1 MKNEQNSENT
11 SQELVSGRIICET
24 GTLFEVRG
32 EDEVHRVAVG
42 RSLLNEVR
50 PAVGDWVTLDEN
62 NERIV
67 AVEPRKSE
75 IVRQAAGN
83 RTKPQTIAANVD
95 VVFVVTSMN
104 QEFNESRLERYLTMI
119 WNAGATPVVVLNKS
133 DLAEDP
139 QDFVDRAELAALG
152 CPVVPVNALED
163 GGLEALRAV
172 MEPDKTYLLVGSS
185 GVGKSTITNALVGES
200 LQETAGIRE
209 DDDEGRHTTTNRRL
223 IELPGGIGSLIDTPG
238 MRELQLWDA
247 EDGLSET
254 FADIE
259 ELAETCKFRDCQHES
274 EPGCAV
280 RRAIEEGDLDLRRFS
295 NYLKLQRELE
305 FHDKKRDVA
314 ATRAEHRK
322 FARVVKE
329 AKAAKDGKVY

>member
-1 MKNEQNSENT
+1 MKNEPYSENT

-24 GTLFEVRG
+24 GTLFEVRDG
-32 EDEVHRVAVG
+32 DDVYRVAVG

-67 AVEPRKSE
+67 DVAPRKSE

-119 WNAGATPVVVLNKS
+119 WNAGASPIVVLNKS
-133 DLAEDP
+133 DLADDP
-139 QDFVDRAELAALG
+139 QEFVDRAELSAVG

-172 MEPDKTYLLVGSS
+172 MESDKTYLLVGSS
-185 GVGKSTITNALVGES
+185 GVGKSTITNALVGEAV
-200 LQETAGIRE
+200 QETAGIRE

-223 IELPGGIGSLIDTPG
+223 IDLPDGLGSLIDTPG

-247 EDGLSET
+247 EEGLSET

-259 ELAETCKFRDCQHES
+259 ALAEACKFRDCQHES

-280 RRAIEEGDLDLRRFS
+280 RGAIDEGELDLRR
-295 NYLKLQRELE
+295 YL
-305 FHDKKRDVA
+305 
-314 ATRAEHRK
+314 
-322 FARVVKE
+322 
-329 AKAAKDGKVY
+329 